1 MAHLVGSVQVETA
14 LLLLK
19 IGFLVLL
26 YLFIWRIVRSAA
38 RDLRLPQESM
48 ILAPQQAA
56 GLAPQPRSRELAH
69 LVVLASPA
77 LEEGDVYTVDS
88 SPLTVGR
95 GANND
100 VAIEGDEYAS
110 ARHARFEPRRDGIYV
125 EDIGSTNGTFV
136 NGIRLTR
143 ERRLTPGDVVRIGE
157 TDLRFEP

>member
-1 MAHLVGSVQVETA
+1 VTPIASAQVETT

-19 IGFLVLL
+19 IAFLVLL

-56 GLAPQPRSRELAH
+56 GLVQPAAARELGK
-69 LVVLASPA
+69 LVVIKSPA
-77 LEEGDVYTVDS
+77 LEEGEVEGVDS
-88 SPLTVGR
+88 SQLTVGR
-95 GANND
+95 AANND
-100 VAIEGDEYAS
+100 VSISGDEYAS

-125 EDIGSTNGTFV
+125 EDVGSTNGTFV

-143 ERRLTPGDVVRIGE
+143 ERKLTPGDVVRIGE